1 MDLKSLLISSDD
13 RTVRVLR
20 RVLSDL
26 EIGVDHCANS
36 DDAVRRLTRQRFE
49 AIIVDCS
56 DTEDSTNVLRATKA
70 APVNKRALSI
80 VLVEAN
86 VGLKGGFEMGAH
98 FVLHKPL
105 AVERAKA
112 SFRAVRALMKSERR
126 VQMRVPVEV
135 PVSCMGSMRYHAK
148 TIDLCEGGMAIQF
161 MGRSTGETTLR
172 FSLEL
177 PGMKTKLEIWG
188 EVAWEGDGDRAG
200 VRFKNVTDEQRNTLR
215 DWLNTQLP
223 EREPDDPPVIC
234 RVSSL
239 SEGGC
244 YLTTTSPFPKS
255 TRVVLSVG
263 NVRADGVVRL
273 AHPEFG
279 MGVEFL
285 QGTPERQGHVRKLV
299 EGLRAN
305 GENPEVQVE
314 PNGLESAATEEAAVS
329 LASTRA
335 SDSLVNLFRQ
345 QSQVSVEVFMQQMQ
359 QQQRHAQQSG

>member
-126 VQMRVPVEV
+126 LQMRVPVEV
-135 PVSCMGSMRYHAK
+135 PVSCQGSMRYHAK

-161 MGRSTGETTLR
+161 MGRSAGETTLR

-177 PGMKTKLEIWG
+177 PGMKHKLEIWG
-188 EVAWEGDGDRAG
+188 EVAWEGEGDRAG
-200 VRFKNVTDEQRNTLR
+200 VRFKSVADEQRNMLR

-223 EREPDDPPVIC
+223 EREPDDPPVTC

-255 TRVVLSVG
+255 TRVILSVG
-263 NVRADGVVRL
+263 AVRADGVVRL

-279 MGVEFL
+279 MGIEFL
-285 QGTPERQGHVRKLV
+285 QATAERQDHVRKLV
-299 EGLRAN
+299 EALRASA
-305 GENPEVQVE
+305 ENPEVQVE
-314 PNGLESAATEEAAVS
+314 PNGLESSTTGEAAAS
-329 LASTRA
+329 PSTRA

-345 QSQVSVEVFMQQMQ
+345 QSQVSVEVFLQHMQ